1 MKEQNNKYYLI
12 VNFND
17 YAKNPSL
24 VSSRLFVTK
33 ESAIKNFLNKDW
45 KAKNLKTDL
54 EKEEYLKN
62 NYKHIQIKEVE
73 ILKI

>member
-1 MKEQNNKYYLI
+1 MKKQNNKYYLI
-12 VNFND
+12 IQKWH
-17 YAKNPSL
+17 YKKNPSL

-45 KAKNLKTDL
+45 KAENLKTDL
-54 EKEEYLKN
+54 EREEYLKN

-73 ILKI
+73 IF